1 VPEDYRVFLRDC
13 VTPNFRITNLPLWRH
28 DLTPL
33 ENMRLFIDGMPER
46 YMVEFGEFLEI
57 AEGER
62 RRG

>member
-1 VPEDYRVFLRDC
+1 
-13 VTPNFRITNLPLWRH
+13 
-28 DLTPL
+28 
-33 ENMRLFIDGMPER
+33 MRLFIDGMPER